1 MKPAYV
7 FVALCLTSLSCRKA
21 DTREARAVPD
31 AGAAASPAPRLTA
44 VGPRVISNQTSQP
57 LSVYGENLVAGA
69 QLMLGEPIN
78 RAFPL
83 TVLDGQHA
91 FVRLPGDLKMTPALA
106 EAPVAATL
114 QGSPATESQT
124 LRLVNDAAFP
134 DLTAMVLSGDGRRLF
149 IASTTEDTLYRVDL
163 KSQRVTPIAVGDGP
177 NGLALWNE
185 APGKEWVVVSH
196 AYSSE
201 LKLVSS
207 DGAEQKSL
215 PAPAYAASVVV
226 DNKSST
232 AFVSEHARD
241 SVVALNLAEG
251 AKELWRASVAPNPGP
266 MALTPNGLW
275 VGSLQTGQLE
285 RLDVKTGVV
294 SDAPVQP
301 MPGTPLLGPPT
312 REMRRVKEVPATFSR
327 YVMGGKAPRAVLWHA
342 KAHRLLVASIG
353 PNIGPNPQKME
364 VTMNS
369 GVGVVD
375 GDAKKWDRHWGF
387 GAGVVDAM
395 ALDEAAGVLYAADDA
410 LGLVRVVDLRA
421 LLSKDGAKNPLLQD
435 VGLPPPDGFPLVR
448 PKDDF
453 GVNDRAGV
461 SLHSGPKALA
471 LSADKKT
478 LYVLNRFTATVA
490 TLDVSQAAKGKAVWR
505 SQMQVTYPLGQKT
518 RRLGQVLYHAD
529 FGRTA
534 MTCDTCHLE
543 GHTESILFE
552 KTNPLRIYRS
562 TTLRGSR
569 ETPPHFTPAAHWS
582 VGETVKVVGARNR
595 YHNPDLTPEEIE
607 ALTLYA
613 SGVVTLPNPFVGA
626 DGAPVDT
633 LTLPDGKTGHP
644 KAGLALFEGKAGCAE
659 CHPAPHFTTDQD
671 PKTRGRFVDVGTPH
685 LFPLRPDMQ
694 DPYFQGFG
702 APSLLGVWDIFPLLT
717 TGTAGL
723 SATPEGAVTVDE
735 RFPLRKVVVDF
746 APKHGRANALSE
758 AERDNLLAY
767 LLSL

>member
-21 DTREARAVPD
+21 DTREAKAVPD
-31 AGAAASPAPRLTA
+31 AGAASQAPRLTS
-44 VGPRVISNQTSQP
+44 VGPRLISNQTSQP
-57 LSVYGENLVAGA
+57 LSIYGENLAAGA

-78 RAFPL
+78 RVFPL
-83 TVLDGQHA
+83 TVLDGKHA
-91 FVRLPGDLKMTPALA
+91 FVRLPSDLKIPAAVA

-114 QGSPATESQT
+114 QGGEAGQSQT
-124 LRLVNDAAFP
+124 LRMVNDAAFP
-134 DLTAMVLSGDGRRLF
+134 DLTAMVLTGDGRRLF
-149 IASTTEDTLYRVDL
+149 IASTTEDTLYMVDL
-163 KSQRVTPIAVGDGP
+163 KSQGVKRIAVGDGP
-177 NGLALWNE
+177 NGLALWTE
-185 APGKEWVVVSH
+185 TPRKEWVVVSH

-201 LKLVSS
+201 LKLVST
-207 DGAEQKSL
+207 DGVEQKSV
-215 PAPAYAASVVV
+215 PAPAYAASVYV
-226 DNKSST
+226 DSKSST
-232 AFVSEHARD
+232 AFLSEHARD

-251 AKELWRASVAPNPGP
+251 GKELWRASVAPNPGP
-266 MALTPNGLW
+266 LALTPNGLW

-301 MPGTPLLGPPT
+301 TPGTPMFGPPT
-312 REMRRVKEVPATFSR
+312 REMRRVKETPATFSK
-327 YVMGGKAPRAVLWHA
+327 YVMGGKAPRALLWNT
-342 KAHRLLVASIG
+342 KARRLLLASIG

-369 GVGVVD
+369 GIGVVD

-395 ALDEAAGVLYAADDA
+395 ALDESAGVLYAADIA
-410 LGLVRVVDLRA
+410 LGLVHVVDMRA
-421 LLSKDGAKNPLLQD
+421 LLAKDGAKSPLLQD

-448 PKDDF
+448 PKEDF
-453 GVNDRAGV
+453 GVSDRAGV

-471 LSADKKT
+471 LSPDKKT

-505 SQMQVTYPLGQKT
+505 SQMQIVDTLGQKT

-529 FGRTA
+529 VGRTA
-534 MTCDTCHLE
+534 MTCDTCHLD

-552 KTNPLRIYRS
+552 KTKPLRIYRS
-562 TTLRGSR
+562 TTIRGSR

-582 VGETVKVVGARNR
+582 VGETVKVVGGRNR
-595 YHNPDLTPEEIE
+595 YHNPDLTPDEIE

-626 DGAPVDT
+626 DGAPVET
-633 LTLPDGKTGHP
+633 LTLPDGKKGHP
-644 KAGLALFEGKAGCAE
+644 RQGMSLFEGKAGCAE

-685 LFPLRPDMQ
+685 LFPLRPEMQ

-702 APSLLGVWDIFPLLT
+702 VPSLLGVWDIFPMLT
-717 TGTAGL
+717 TGTAGF
-723 SATPEGAVTVDE
+723 SPTPEGGVSVDD
-735 RFPLRKVVVDF
+735 RFPLRKAVVAF
-746 APKHGRANALSE
+746 APKHGRANELSE
-758 AERDNLLAY
+758 TERDDLLAY